1 MRKHLTLIFAALALA
16 GTAARAETPSK
27 FFVFFSGGSATLTP
41 AAQLIVKDAA
51 SRIKDSRPT
60 TVLVSA
66 GVKEHGDRLSRPR
79 FLAVRQ
85 ALVND
90 GIAPDII
97 ARAPIPGPKLAA
109 VDGGLSSG
117 DDRAEIQF
125 FVKHPRLASL
135 EN

>member
-1 MRKHLTLIFAALALA
+1 MRKHLTLAFALLAL
-16 GTAARAETPSK
+16 GGSAAHAQTSSK
-27 FFVFFSGGSATLTP
+27 FIVFFSGGSATLTP

-51 SRIKDSRPT
+51 LRIKDARPT

-66 GVKEHGDRLSRPR
+66 GVKEHGDRMSRPR

-85 ALVND
+85 ALVED
-90 GIAPDII
+90 GIRPDLI

-109 VDGGLSSG
+109 FDGGLSSG

-125 FVKHPRLASL
+125 FVKHPILAEL

>member
-1 MRKHLTLIFAALALA
+1 MRKHLPLIFAVLALA
-16 GTAARAETPSK
+16 GTAAHAQTPSK
-27 FFVFFSGGSATLTP
+27 FIVFFSGGSAALTP

-51 SRIKDSRPT
+51 SRIKDARPR

-66 GVKEHGDRLSRPR
+66 GVKERGDHLSRPR

-85 ALVND
+85 ALVDD
-90 GIAPDII
+90 GVAPNII

-109 VDGGLSSG
+109 FDSGLSSG

-125 FVKHPRLASL
+125 FVKHPILAEL